1 MCGRDSL
8 VSFLGEFS
16 LWSSRFYW
24 RAFGAYVNMVLLPWL
39 AWFRMELLNSR
50 IGAAAGDAIAMR
62 HNWCTHAIW
71 VWRPLCADT
80 CYSGSVTRVGRTTC
94 MISGVNWVTPYL
106 HGGRMLLLRYGVASA
121 CE

>member
-24 RAFGAYVNMVLLPWL
+24 RAFGAYVNMVLLLWL

-62 HNWCTHAIW
+62 HNW
-71 VWRPLCADT
+71 
-80 CYSGSVTRVGRTTC
+80 
-94 MISGVNWVTPYL
+94 
-106 HGGRMLLLRYGVASA
+106 
-121 CE
+121 